1 MPNLKNLRL
10 AAPYYR
16 PYWIPFSI
24 GLAIVVASSAITS
37 VIPWLLRRAI
47 DAIGNGAPMGTI
59 WKLAGL
65 IVLAAIIGGAFR
77 YGMREL
83 INGVSRWIEYDLRND
98 LFIHL
103 ETLDAAY
110 FAHTRTGDIMA
121 RLTNDLSAVR
131 MAVGPAVMYL
141 ANTITGGVVALVFM
155 LLVHLK
161 LPVFALL
168 AIVFPPVLTIPNG
181 QGLPRPL

>member
-1 MPNLKNLRL
+1 MPNMKNLRL
-10 AAPYYR
+10 AAPYYK
-16 PYWIPFSI
+16 PYWIPFVA
-24 GLAIVVASSAITS
+24 GLLIVLASSAITS

-47 DAIGNGAPMGTI
+47 DAIGTGAPMRTI
-59 WKLAGL
+59 WNLSGL

-83 INGVSRWIEYDLRND
+83 MNGVSRRIEYDLRDD
-98 LFIHL
+98 LFTHL

-141 ANTITGGVVALVFM
+141 ANTITGA
-155 LLVHLK
+155 
-161 LPVFALL
+161 VFALFFMLRIDVRLTLL
-168 AIVFPPVLTIPNG
+168 ALVPMLVLPALTIRMG
-181 QGLPRPL
+181 K